1 MAALFPVF
9 ADEAYY
15 YIWSLHPQL
24 SYFDH
29 PAMVSWIIGVF
40 HFIFPPG
47 HGISLRIGFV
57 LLSFLTS
64 LIWLKILNRQ
74 NVPPNSQ
81 FYFFI
86 LLFLNPLT
94 GLGSV
99 AATPDAPLVFFW
111 SLSYLFFLKVLDQ
124 RTLLSYAGL
133 GVSLGL
139 GFCSKYHIVLFVLA
153 GLIYLFVGKKFSV
166 LRWKGVVLAIVLGG
180 LFSLPVV
187 IWNAQNDWQ
196 SFRFQINHGFGEEEF
211 SWAWPVSYLAAQAL
225 IINPFLLAG
234 LFKKASVHENP
245 KVLKEDAA
253 NASAREKTFS
263 LSQLGFFFYSS
274 FKSVVE
280 GNWPLTSH
288 LHTTANSIHLLS
300 PRTLNRAVIYWLV
313 FYILLCGFLFSE
325 QSRKVRK
332 NLVNSSQLEE
342 IYKLTETYK
351 PLYGPSYQVASL
363 ISWKTQTLVPKL
375 HLLSRHD
382 FYDSLPESKPVE
394 KTFYVL
400 KNDYSEWPQEY
411 AGYSKIKL
419 QSFDNTGLELYQFKH
434 E

>member
-1 MAALFPVF
+1 MAAVFPVF

-15 YIWSLHPQL
+15 YIWSIHPQL

-40 HFIFPPG
+40 HIIFPPG
-47 HGISLRIGFV
+47 HAISLRIGFV

-64 LIWLKILNRQ
+64 LIWLKILNKQ
-74 NVPPNSQ
+74 NISPNLQ
-81 FYFFI
+81 FYFFL

-111 SLSYLFFLKVLDQ
+111 SLSYLFFLQVLEQ
-124 RTLLSYAGL
+124 RSLLSYSLL
-133 GVSLGL
+133 GASLGL
-139 GFCSKYHIVLFVLA
+139 GFCSKYHIVLFVLS
-153 GLIYLFVGKKFSV
+153 GLIYLLAGKKFSS
-166 LRWKGVVLAIVLGG
+166 LRWQGVALTVLMGG
-180 LFSLPVV
+180 LFSLPVI

-196 SFRFQINHGFGEEEF
+196 SFRFQIDHGFGEDEF

-225 IINPFLLAG
+225 IINPFLLVG
-234 LFKKASVHENP
+234 LFRKSSQHAASDPGE
-245 KVLKEDAA
+245 AA
-253 NASAREKTFS
+253 HSSKREKTFS
-263 LSQLGFFFYSS
+263 LTQLGFFFYSS

-288 LHTTANSIHLLS
+288 LHTTANGIQALS
-300 PRTLNRAVIYWLV
+300 SRVLNRAVIYWLV
-313 FYILLCGFLFSE
+313 FYVLLCGFLFTE

-382 FYDSLPESKPVE
+382 FYDSLPESKPSE

-411 AGYSKIKL
+411 SNYSKIKL